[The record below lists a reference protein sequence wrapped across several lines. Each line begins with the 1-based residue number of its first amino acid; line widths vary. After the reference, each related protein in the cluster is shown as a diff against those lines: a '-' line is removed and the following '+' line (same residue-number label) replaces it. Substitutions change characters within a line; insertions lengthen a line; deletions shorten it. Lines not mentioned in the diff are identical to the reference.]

1 MTNTNDVMGVI
12 NPTTNTH
19 NNIDDLS
26 FFDFKVEKRPLFFE
40 TTEHYNFRKNDSSDY
55 VEGHSNVMTKVDGK
69 HAVVRSDTN
78 ECLGVHGRTYKI
90 VPHLDVYKRHAD
102 AIKNSSAYD
111 PDQIEIIDQL
121 WDKGAK
127 ARRTIHF
134 LNHTKRVSDEDVV
147 TMRSDTFNSLDGSFA
162 FQVFSGM
169 YRKLCLNTLVFGG
182 EKFYHSKQKH
192 TSNINYASAVSKIA
206 NSVDLYNRDYDKL
219 CNWRDT
225 KVTDEQVAML
235 FANTIAKRKSESA
248 TIIKD
253 ALKEEGVELKQLIN
267 VKLNDFLMHQYG
279 KEKES
284 LGGTLYA
291 VYNALTHW
299 STHTDS
305 SWERT
310 NTKGETV
317 TAYTSRNG
325 SNVGSVQIERENKVR
340 SCLDSDHW
348 QELSAVA

>member
-1 MTNTNDVMGVI
+1 MLNTNTNDVMGVI
-12 NPTTNTH
+12 NPITNTH

-26 FFDFKVEKRPLFFE
+26 FFDFKVEKRPLFF
-40 TTEHYNFRKNDSSDY
+40 DSVDAFNT
-55 VEGHSNVMTKVDGK
+55 NVMKEIDGK

-102 AIKNSSAYD
+102 AIKKSSAYD
-111 PDQIEIIDQL
+111 PQQIEIIDQL

-134 LNHTKRVSDEDVV
+134 LNHTKRVSDSDVV

-169 YRKLCLNTLVFGG
+169 YRSLCLNTLVFGG

-192 TSNINYASAVSKIA
+192 TSNIDYSSAVSKIA
-206 NSVDLYNRDYDKL
+206 NSVDMYNRDYDRL
-219 CNWRDT
+219 CKWRDT
-225 KVTDEQVAML
+225 KVSDQQVAML

-248 TIIKD
+248 TVIAD

-299 STHTDS
+299 STHTDK

-310 NTKGETV
+310 NAKGETV
-317 TAYTSRNG
+317 IAHTSRNG

-340 SCLDSDHW
+340 TCLDSDFW
-348 QELSAVA
+348 NEMQMVA

>member
-1 MTNTNDVMGVI
+1 MLNTNTNDVMGVI
-12 NPTTNTH
+12 NPITNTH
-19 NNIDDLS
+19 NSIDDLS
-26 FFDFKVEKRPLFFE
+26 FFDFAVEKRPLFFE
-40 TTEHYNFRKNDSSDY
+40 NDTNGDGQSL
-55 VEGHSNVMTKVDGK
+55 MTQIDGK
-69 HAVVRSDTN
+69 HAVVRTDN
-78 ECLGVHGRTYKI
+78 NKCLGVHGRAYKI

-111 PDQIEIIDQL
+111 PQQIEIIDQL
-121 WDKGAK
+121 WDGGAK

-134 LNHTKRVSDEDVV
+134 LNHTKRVSDTDVV

-169 YRKLCLNTLVFGG
+169 YRSLCLNTLVFGG

-192 TSNINYASAVSKIA
+192 TSNIDYSSAVSKIA
-206 NSVDLYNRDYDKL
+206 NSVDMYNRDYDRL
-219 CNWRDT
+219 CKWRDT
-225 KVTDEQVAML
+225 KVSDQQVAML

-248 TIIKD
+248 TVIQE

-299 STHTDS
+299 STHTDK

-310 NTKGETV
+310 NAKGDTV
-317 TAYTSRNG
+317 IAHTSRNG

-340 SCLDSDHW
+340 TCLDSDHW
-348 QELSAVA
+348 QELSLVA